1 MAKKS
6 YKSGIDRVFSS
17 TVEEEENKEF
27 KESKEFEETGDVVM
41 GGTTGTIEPK
51 KIRGEKEPAENSDG
65 FAFYNLKY
73 PKGLKRRIKQFLVNH
88 EGVDMKDIFTRG
100 AEMYMDGVEG

>member
-17 TVEEEENKEF
+17 TVDDEGF
-27 KESKEFEETGDVVM
+27 KGAGDVVTRE
-41 GGTTGTIEPK
+41 TTGTIEK
-51 KIRGEKEPAENSDG
+51 KIIRMEKETNENSDG

-73 PKGLKRRIKQFLVNH
+73 TKELKRRIKQFLVDH
-88 EGVDMKDIFTRG
+88 EGIDMKDIFTRG
-100 AEMYMDGVEG
+100 AEMYMDGFEGKG

>member
-17 TVEEEENKEF
+17 TVGEEEPKEF
-27 KESKEFEETGDVVM
+27 KEFEETRDVVM
-41 GGTTGTIEPK
+41 GGTTGIIEPK
-51 KIRGEKEPAENSDG
+51 KIRREKEPAENSDG

-73 PKGLKRRIKQFLVNH
+73 PKGLKRRIKQFLVDH